1 MGNEALKPRIALTA
15 ACALALLLA
24 VPAVAAPGV
33 RHHVVT
39 VAGTQ
44 AHVLTV
50 PAQATVKPVAARPG
64 RTVPAW
70 ARHAGAVAAINGGY
84 FNHSD
89 GAPVSHVTAD
99 GKPLTDPRRNQALTG
114 NPALVPVLP
123 RIFDARVEWR
133 ALEGPGG
140 RRWAFAPHQA
150 PVPAGFRL
158 RHALQA
164 GPALLPA
171 MDLTGEAFVLKD
183 ARGRVTRDGIG
194 TAGRAARSAIGLTA
208 GGELLLVAVAGSPK
222 RGTGVT
228 IAQLAA
234 LMRGLGARSAMALDG
249 GSSTT
254 LAWREGAKWRTFTG
268 SGEGPARVNSALVV
282 LP

>member
-1 MGNEALKPRIALTA
+1 VKVALTPRVALTA
-15 ACALALLLA
+15 ACALAFAVA
-24 VPAVAAPGV
+24 VPAAAAPTV
-33 RHHVVT
+33 RHHVVA

-50 PAQATVKPVAARPG
+50 PTQAAVRPVAARPG
-64 RTVPAW
+64 RTVPGW

-89 GAPVSHVTAD
+89 GAPVSHVLAD
-99 GKPLTDPRRNQALTG
+99 GKALTDPRRNRALTG
-114 NPALVPVLP
+114 NPVLVPVLP

-133 ALEGPGG
+133 ALEGPLGC
-140 RRWAFAPHQA
+140 RWTFAPHQA

-171 MDLTGEAFVLKD
+171 MDLTGEAFVSRD

-194 TAGRAARSAIGLTA
+194 SASRAARSAIGLTA

-234 LMRGLGARSAMALDG
+234 LMRRLGATSAMALDG

-254 LAWREGAKWRTFTG
+254 LTWREGQHWRTFTG

-282 LP
+282 VP